1 MCTRA
6 QSLIGR
12 RPPQCQVRGAP
23 VGVPSRVW
31 ELSLGWEASNTIP
44 WGAMTARPDNLFF
57 FAACGFVSGTVL
69 GGLGASPVVALCILA
84 LAVVVGF
91 LSKVSPGILLIVG
104 VAFLIGNTY
113 YAIDDY
119 TYQRA
124 QQGIEKATHFEG
136 IVIDEPRRSLTAQT
150 AKVELVSADVQRASG
165 GRIYVRTDLYPELS
179 YGDVVRV
186 SGTIVSPLRDS
197 YGDYM
202 AKEHIHGTAFYPEIE
217 VIGNRGSPLFAALF
231 SVRQSLKEHISR
243 LFSQPHAAFLS
254 GILIGDKDEFSP
266 EFLQK
271 LSISGTMHLV
281 ALSGLN
287 MTIIVFIALGIF
299 SVVFLGRKRPQFIAT
314 FLTVALFVAM
324 TGFQVSAIRAA
335 LMAFLAGLAGVTHRL
350 YSPHNAIAFAAL
362 VITLWNPQA
371 PVFDLG
377 FQLSFLATLAIIYF
391 APVIQLLPHLRTS
404 GVLGW
409 RDALAITA
417 AAQLGVAP
425 LTITAFGNF
434 SFTALAANIGILAVI
449 PLLTVM
455 GFLSALFSMIFP
467 PLAHLI
473 SVPIAFLIDYV
484 IAVVETFSVVYVPFN
499 PHIGVATAALYYGV
513 VIWLCWR
520 FSPTLRPHEAPSQ

>member
-1 MCTRA
+1 M
-6 QSLIGR
+6 
-12 RPPQCQVRGAP
+12 
-23 VGVPSRVW
+23 
-31 ELSLGWEASNTIP
+31 
-44 WGAMTARPDNLFF
+44 MTRPDNLFF
-57 FAACGFVSGTVL
+57 FAACSFVSGAIL
-69 GGLGASPVVALCILA
+69 GGLGASPVIAIVILA
-84 LAVVVGF
+84 LALFAGF
-91 LSKVSPGILLIVG
+91 LSKVPSAILLIVAG
-104 VAFLIGNTY
+104 SFLVGNTY

-119 TYQRA
+119 AYQRA
-124 QQGIEKATHFEG
+124 QQGIGNATHFEG

-150 AKVELVSADVQRASG
+150 AKVEIVSADVESASG
-165 GRIYVRTDLYPELS
+165 SRIYVRTDLYPELS

-186 SGTIVSPLRDS
+186 SGAIVTPPRDS

-217 VIGNRGSPLFAALF
+217 VIGNKGSSFFAVLFG
-231 SVRQSLKEHISR
+231 VRQSLKEHISR

-271 LSISGTMHLV
+271 LSISGTMHLM

-299 SVVFLGRKRPQFIAT
+299 SAVFLGRKRPKFIAT

-324 TGFQVSAIRAA
+324 TGFQVSALRAA
-335 LMAFLAGLAGVTHRL
+335 LMAFLVGLAGLTHRL

-362 VITLWNPQA
+362 VITVWNPKA

-391 APVIQLLPHLRTS
+391 APVIKLLPHLRTA

-425 LTITAFGNF
+425 LAIIAFGNF

-484 IAVVETFSVVYVPFN
+484 IAVVETFSVVQVPFN
-499 PHIGVATAALYYGV
+499 PHVGVATAALYYGA

-520 FSPTLRPHEAPSQ
+520 FSPVLYAHEKPS